1 MYYAAPGVGKGFPSF
16 WLKKKLPTFLKK
28 RCTQLTI
35 MCSIPARREG
45 STFKILQLFVKTA
58 KKLEKDL
65 KSACQL
71 VEITAKLPLL
81 C

>member
-1 MYYAAPGVGKGFPSF
+1 M
-16 WLKKKLPTFLKK
+16 
-28 RCTQLTI
+28 
-35 MCSIPARREG
+35 PARREE
-45 STFKILQLFVKTA
+45 STFKFLGLFVKTE
-58 KKLEKDL
+58 KKLKKDL

>member
-1 MYYAAPGVGKGFPSF
+1 M
-16 WLKKKLPTFLKK
+16 
-28 RCTQLTI
+28 
-35 MCSIPARREG
+35 PARREG

-58 KKLEKDL
+58 KKLKKDL

>member
-1 MYYAAPGVGKGFPSF
+1 M
-16 WLKKKLPTFLKK
+16 
-28 RCTQLTI
+28 
-35 MCSIPARREG
+35 PARREG
-45 STFKILQLFVKTA
+45 STFKDLDCFSKTE
-58 KKLEKDL
+58 KKLEKVL

>member
-1 MYYAAPGVGKGFPSF
+1 M
-16 WLKKKLPTFLKK
+16 KK

-35 MCSIPARREG
+35 MCNMPARREG
-45 STFKILQLFVKTA
+45 STFKDLDCFSKTE
-58 KKLEKDL
+58 KKLKKVL